1 MYRLSIFRSQTC
13 LGSRLLVFT
22 VERLMLMLLHKS
34 GPTDDSRLILPRPLT
49 SETYWILC
57 LLHTVKAVLPAL
69 FRLYAVVA
77 FTNQPRAQ
85 QLFSAAVSPHP
96 AECVGWLAAPAGT
109 GKSLQRSAHSTF
121 AICRPADYLPL
132 ELWLTSLRCKEG
144 PYAVVVETQDR
155 SNEASM
161 V

>member
-1 MYRLSIFRSQTC
+1 
-13 LGSRLLVFT
+13 
-22 VERLMLMLLHKS
+22 MLLHKS

-96 AECVGWLAAPAGT
+96 AECVGWLAAPVGT
-109 GKSLQRSAHSTF
+109 GISLQRSAHSTF

-155 SNEASM
+155 VTPHSTQQCTQIPGPREDDFNGQDSRLSA
-161 V
+161 VDQAI